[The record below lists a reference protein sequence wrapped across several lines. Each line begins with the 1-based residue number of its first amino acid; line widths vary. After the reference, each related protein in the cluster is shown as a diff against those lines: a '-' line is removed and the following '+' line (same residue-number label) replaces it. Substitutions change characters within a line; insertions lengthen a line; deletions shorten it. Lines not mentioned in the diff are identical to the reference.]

1 MNPRALDRFRTGQAL
16 RGQLLRELVD
26 GAVAPAR
33 AGPWRLDERIGI
45 GGMGEVWRAHRVEG
59 GFEQVAALKLVR
71 TGIDSELLRTRFE
84 QERRI
89 LARLEHPAIAHLLDG
104 GLTEDGR
111 PFFAMEFVD
120 GESIDAWA
128 ARVRP
133 TADAVL
139 RLFVGI
145 CGAVDYAH
153 HNLIVH
159 RDLKPSNILIDAD
172 GRPKLLDFGI
182 AKLLDEEAD
191 GSATQLRALTP
202 AYAAP
207 EQFNG
212 NPITTATD
220 VYALGLIL
228 YQMIAGCLPAERDT
242 GSARGALAEV
252 EISTGPV
259 SRSARRETAVP
270 TSLRALGRDL
280 DAVVLKALRLDPA
293 RRYPSAAALSDDL
306 CRLLDGLPVSARPDT
321 VGYRARSFVR
331 RHRSAVAAAG
341 VALFALVAGLGAA
354 LWQAQVAQRSAARL
368 QVEMQRAEA
377 ASLRAK
383 AARDFLLELVE
394 AGNPNLVGG
403 DVRRTVREMLLS
415 ASAKIERRF
424 AGEPLAQAE
433 LRLSVARALR
443 AHGEPGAA
451 LELVETALAQLGEA
465 APVDPL
471 LLGTGLQTRASMHA
485 AAGGF
490 VAAET
495 DVERAL
501 TLFRQAPDSPTV
513 REQRRAANSTLA
525 LVYSATGRER
535 AALDLRRADLEERS
549 RELGAAHPDLAP
561 AWYNL
566 GVSNYRAER
575 FDEAL
580 ADLQRSEAVL
590 ATAGSAQTVSPR
602 RLYVWLMLAQTL
614 AALDRFAE
622 ADTWLQRAQA
632 LLDDGVARE
641 RPDLDLMTLKCRIIV
656 AWLGMRREEASRFMA
671 QAWDRLIK
679 DEQADNGFLALHWAG
694 ILLAEGRDAE
704 AEAVAERALA
714 QVRERRGEDDLVT
727 LHLRAAKLHAGYL
740 QRRQAADLAE
750 LQALAEALRDA
761 PTRRQFGQVAAWL
774 AQALEASDSAAAAR
788 WGSEAETALAAAYGA
803 NHPWTRSR
811 AGTLASP

>member
-1 MNPRALDRFRTGQAL
+1 MDPSALDRFRTGQAL

-71 TGIDSELLRTRFE
+71 AGIDSELLRTRFE

-128 ARVRP
+128 VRVQP
-133 TADAVL
+133 TTDAVL

-159 RDLKPSNILIDAD
+159 RDLKPSNILIDGE

-212 NPITTATD
+212 NPVTTATD

-228 YQMIAGCLPAERDT
+228 YQVIAGTLPAERDT
-242 GSARGALAEV
+242 GRALGALAEV

-259 SRSARRETAVP
+259 RRSARRETAVP
-270 TSLRALGRDL
+270 PPPNAIGHDL
-280 DAVVLKALRLDPA
+280 DAIVLKALRLDPA

-321 VGYRARSFVR
+321 VGYRTRRFVR

-341 VALFALVAGLGAA
+341 VALFALVAGLGVA
-354 LWQAQVAQRSAARL
+354 LWQAQVAQRSAARM

-377 ASLRAK
+377 ASLRAE

-424 AGEPLAQAE
+424 AGEPLVQVE

-451 LELVETALAQLGEA
+451 LELVEAALAQLGEA
-465 APVDPL
+465 APVDPV
-471 LLGTGLQTRASMHA
+471 LLGTGLQTRASLRA
-485 AAGGF
+485 AASEF

-501 TLFRQAPDSPTV
+501 TLLRQAPDSPAV

-525 LVYSATGRER
+525 LVYSATGREP

-549 RELGAAHPDLAP
+549 HELGETHPDLAP

-566 GVSNYRAER
+566 GVSNFRAER
-575 FDEAL
+575 FAEAL
-580 ADLQRSEAVL
+580 ADLQRSEAIL
-590 ATAGSAQTVSPR
+590 AAAGSAQTVSPR

-632 LLDDGVARE
+632 LLDEGVARE

-656 AWLGMRREEASRFMA
+656 AWLGMRRDEASRLLA
-671 QAWDRLIK
+671 QAWERINA
-679 DEQADNGFLALHWAG
+679 DEQADISFPALHWVG
-694 ILLAEGRDAE
+694 ILLAEGRATE
-704 AEAVAERALA
+704 AETLAGRALA
-714 QVRERRGEDDLVT
+714 EIRERRGEEDLVT
-727 LHLRAAKLHAGYL
+727 RHLRAAKLYAGFL

-750 LQALAEALRDA
+750 LQGLAEALRDA

-774 AQALEASDSAAAAR
+774 AQAIDASDSAAAAR
-788 WGSEAETALAAAYGA
+788 WGSEAEAALAAIYGA
-803 NHPWTRSR
+803 EHPWTRSR
-811 AGTLASP
+811 AGTRISP

>member
-1 MNPRALDRFRTGQAL
+1 MNPNALDRFRTGQAL

-26 GAVAPAR
+26 GAGVPAR
-33 AGPWRLDERIGI
+33 AGPWCLDERIGI

-71 TGIDSELLRTRFE
+71 AGIDSELLRKRFE

-89 LARLEHPAIAHLLDG
+89 LARLEHPAIARLLDG

-128 ARVRP
+128 ARVQPAPER
-133 TADAVL
+133 VL

-145 CGAVDYAH
+145 CGAVDFAH
-153 HNLIVH
+153 RNLVVH

-207 EQFNG
+207 EQFNA

-228 YQMIAGCLPAERDT
+228 YQMIAGSLPAERDT
-242 GSARGALAEV
+242 GKELGALAEV

-259 SRSARRETAVP
+259 RRSARRETAVP
-270 TSLRALGRDL
+270 SSLNAIGRDL
-280 DAVVLKALRLDPA
+280 DAIVLKALHLDPA

-321 VGYRARSFVR
+321 VGYRTRRFVR
-331 RHRSAVAAAG
+331 RHRNAVAAAG
-341 VALFALVAGLGAA
+341 MALFALVAGLGVA

-377 ASLRAK
+377 ASLRAE

-451 LELVETALAQLGEA
+451 LELVETTLAQLGEA
-465 APVDPL
+465 APVDPV
-471 LLGTGLQTRASMHA
+471 LLGTGLQTRASLHA
-485 AAGGF
+485 AAGEF
-490 VAAET
+490 AAADT

-501 TLFRQAPDSPTV
+501 TLLRQAPESPAA
-513 REQRRAANSTLA
+513 REQQRAAHSTLA
-525 LVYSATGRER
+525 LIYSATGRER

-549 RELGAAHPDLAP
+549 RELGETHPDLAP

-566 GVSNYRAER
+566 GVSNFRAER
-575 FDEAL
+575 FAEAL
-580 ADLQRSEAVL
+580 ADLQRSEAIL
-590 ATAGSAQTVSPR
+590 AAAGSAQTVSPR

-632 LLDDGVARE
+632 LLDEGVARE

-656 AWLGMRREEASRFMA
+656 AWLGMRRDEASRLLA
-671 QAWDRLIK
+671 QARDRLVK
-679 DEQADNGFLALHWAG
+679 DEQADAGFLALHWAG
-694 ILLAEGRDAE
+694 ILLAEGRNVE
-704 AEAVAERALA
+704 AEAVAGRALA
-714 QVRERRGEDDLVT
+714 QISERRGEADLVAR
-727 LHLRAAKLHAGYL
+727 HLRAAKLHAGYL

-750 LQALAEALRDA
+750 LQDLAEALRDA

-774 AQALEASDSAAAAR
+774 AQALKASDPAAAAR
-788 WGSEAETALAAAYGA
+788 WGSEAEAALAAAYGA
-803 NHPWTRSR
+803 DHPWTRAR
-811 AGTLASP
+811 AGTRIPP